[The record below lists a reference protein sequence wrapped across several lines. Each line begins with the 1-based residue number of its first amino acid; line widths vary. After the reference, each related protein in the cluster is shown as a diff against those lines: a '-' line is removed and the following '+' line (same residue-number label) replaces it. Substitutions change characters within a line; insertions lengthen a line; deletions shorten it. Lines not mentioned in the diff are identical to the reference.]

1 MRGYYL
7 NKYGSYFAIGKRD
20 CQVSVRIPKEVY
32 DVISSYD
39 GRSFSDKL
47 VNFVVDHSLAK
58 GSDCGRIDL

>member
-1 MRGYYL
+1 MFDCYVDKNDHFVIVGR
-7 NKYGSYFAIGKRD
+7 RD

-47 VNFVVDHSLAK
+47 VHFVIDHSLAK